1 MTNFFTNLKTA
12 ASNVVMFAAAIVMTG
27 FAFAFVGML
36 ALFGLLAVGVAMIA
50 APFVMNA
57 PAASDNATS

>member
-36 ALFGLLAVGVAMIA
+36 ALFGLLAVGRSYS
-50 APFVMNA
+50 PL
-57 PAASDNATS
+57 P